1 MTTIK
6 IRSNVFET
14 NSSSVHTLVFH
25 KTDIQNVIDDTPM
38 DIRGGS
44 YGRLPQPPLTSLYD
58 RLNYLWTAIWEAN
71 IKYVKV
77 NTEWIKVLNKEE
89 IQWWKDAIHLYCPNA
104 ILYDL
109 KDEDWYGVDH
119 TTLLENLLSAMKTD
133 ISILKDFLLDPDGTI
148 YIDGDEFYED
158 EVPFNRNDLPHVGW
172 TNSEQLIEFKP
183 DSFVYVKGN

>member
-1 MTTIK
+1 MTIK

-25 KTDIQNVIDDTPM
+25 KTDMQNVIDDTPM

-44 YGRLPQPPLTSLYD
+44 YGRLPQFPLTSLYD

-119 TTLLENLLSAMKTD
+119 ATLLENLLSAMKTD

-172 TNSEQLIEFKP
+172 VNSEQLIEFKP